1 MLRVSMLLGGLV
13 VSSWGF
19 ADARGLAEIYQRAL
33 AEDPALQAQV
43 ATLDRAKAL
52 QRQTQGGDGWSASGR
67 LAGTQANNLATDANT
82 RTGALTVTVSRP
94 IYDPELDA
102 AIRGQ
107 DASTR
112 ASEASFTTYLQ
123 GHIVTVASAYFAVK
137 SAEQDLLA
145 ATARVE
151 AVSRQLDQ
159 ATERLNVGIGTRVDV
174 DQARASLDLARV
186 ALISSEVALD
196 TARVDL
202 GRLLAEEPGPLKGLA
217 PEFVADMHRSVPTD
231 VMALVDSHPA
241 VVAKQESLAAA
252 FADLDE
258 AKALDGPDVSVSSVF
273 SLSDTWGSSS
283 ATATT
288 RSNALSLTLN
298 APIWSNGVNAARIEV
313 AMAAV
318 DSARASLESETR
330 KARRD
335 IEVAIQE
342 LRASSRTV
350 DARLLSIRSAASRVE
365 ATEAA
370 YSVGSGDIVEVLN
383 AKESLIAAERDYTKA
398 RHAHVL
404 NQLRLD
410 QAMGDLSESRLV
422 ELESVLVP

>member
-13 VSSWGF
+13 VSSWGL

-123 GHIVTVASAYFAVK
+123 GHIVTVATAYFAVK

-258 AKALDGPDVSVSSVF
+258 AKAVDGPDVSVSSEF
-273 SLSDTWGSSS
+273 SWGSSS

-422 ELESVLVP
+422 ELESVLIP

>member
-1 MLRVSMLLGGLV
+1 MNEKRK
-13 VSSWGF
+13 
-19 ADARGLAEIYQRAL
+19 I
-33 AEDPALQAQV
+33 
-43 ATLDRAKAL
+43 TLKDIAKEL
-52 QRQTQGGDGWSASGR
+52 KLSPS
-67 LAGTQANNLATDANT
+67 
-82 RTGALTVTVSRP
+82 TVSRALNGYP
-94 IYDPELDA
+94 SLSEETIQLVKEYATKHQYVPNTMAVNFRKNRTSILGMIVPQIVHHFFSTTISGALEA
-102 AIRGQ
+102 AKKRGY
-107 DASTR
+107 S
-112 ASEASFTTYLQ
+112 
-123 GHIVTVASAYFAVK
+123 I
-137 SAEQDLLA
+137 LLA
-145 ATARVE
+145 QSYDHLKDEVLA
-151 AVSRQLDQ
+151 SQYL
-159 ATERLNVGIGTRVDV
+159 LGMGVDG
-174 DQARASLDLARV
+174 L
-186 ALISSEVALD
+186 LISVSNE
-196 TARVDL
+196 TKE
-202 GRLLAEEPGPLKGLA
+202 AEHL
-217 PEFVADMHRSVPTD
+217 
-231 VMALVDSHPA
+231 
-241 VVAKQESLAAA
+241 QA
-252 FADLDE
+252 FLDE
-258 AKALDGPDVSVSSVF
+258 AKAVDGPDVSVSSVF

-383 AKESLIAAERDYTKA
+383 AKE
-398 RHAHVL
+398 
-404 NQLRLD
+404 LRLD

-422 ELESVLVP
+422 ELESVLIP

>member
-52 QRQTQGGDGWSASGR
+52 QRQTQGGDGWSATGR
-67 LAGTQANNLATDANT
+67 LAGTQTNNLATDANT

-217 PEFVADMHRSVPTD
+217 PAFVADMHRSVPTD

-258 AKALDGPDVSVSSVF
+258 AKAVDGPDVSVSSVF

-283 ATATT
+283 AMAE
-288 RSNALSLTLN
+288 RSNALRLTLN

-422 ELESVLVP
+422 ELESVLIP

>member
-1 MLRVSMLLGGLV
+1 MLKVAVLVAGLV
-13 VSSWGF
+13 VSSVGV
-19 ADARGLAEIYQRAL
+19 ADARGLLEIYRRAL
-33 AEDPALQAQV
+33 AEDPAVQAQV
-43 ATLDRAKAL
+43 ATLDRSKAL

-67 LAGTQANNLATDANT
+67 LAGTQTNNLATDANT
-82 RTGALTVTVSRP
+82 RSGALTVTISRP
-94 IYDPELDA
+94 LYDPELDA
-102 AIRGQ
+102 SIRGQ

-112 ASEASFTTYLQ
+112 AAEATFTSYLQ
-123 GHIVTVASAYFAVK
+123 GHVVSVATAYFAVK

-186 ALISSEVALD
+186 SLISAEVALE
-196 TARVDL
+196 TARTDL
-202 GRLLAEEPGPLKGLA
+202 GRLLAEDPGPLKGLA
-217 PEFVADMHRSVPTD
+217 PEFVADLHREIPSD
-231 VMALVDSHPA
+231 VSSLVDAHPA
-241 VVAKQESLAAA
+241 LIAKQENLTAAL
-252 FADLDE
+252 ADLDE
-258 AKALDGPDVSVSSVF
+258 AKAMDGPDVSVSSVF
-273 SLSDTWGSSS
+273 SLSDTWGSTS

-298 APIWSNGVNAARIEV
+298 APIWNNGVNAARIEA
-313 AMAAV
+313 AMASV
-318 DSARASLESETR
+318 DSARASLETETR
-330 KARRD
+330 KVRRD
-335 IEVAIQE
+335 IEVAVRE

-383 AKESLIAAERDYTKA
+383 AKESLIAAERDYAKA